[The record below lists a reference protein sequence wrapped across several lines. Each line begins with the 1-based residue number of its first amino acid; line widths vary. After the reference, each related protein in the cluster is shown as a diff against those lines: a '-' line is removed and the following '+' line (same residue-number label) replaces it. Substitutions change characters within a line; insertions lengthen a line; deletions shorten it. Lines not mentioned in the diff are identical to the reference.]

1 MERKLKIL
9 KAVLLL
15 RRVNKYQTKE
25 EQMAEAEKYYT
36 DQELDEWIDWLKN
49 PEEEPEMEFE
59 PEIGNPFEC
68 FEAENRCPS
77 CTAGDYSPSHP
88 WDAPGMSIRD
98 FI

>member
-15 RRVNKYQTKE
+15 RRINRYQSKE
-25 EQMAEAEKYYT
+25 EQIADAEKYYT
-36 DQELDEWIDWLKN
+36 DQQLDEWIEVLKH
-49 PEEEPEMEFE
+49 PEDESEFEETFEYIEEERLYKSSTEH
-59 PEIGNPFEC
+59 
-68 FEAENRCPS
+68 
-77 CTAGDYSPSHP
+77 DYSPSNP